1 MKLSATC
8 CSTINCANILVAGC
22 AMQELEYIMQI
33 MGLFDCALSY
43 IFRFQRHLIESW
55 FPPLNF
61 LWLQVMGEGHVWL
74 CMDRGRS
81 NHSCM
86 FYALCYI
93 MDCFESLLIVLRDE
107 GECNRNNNS
116 LVKKSFNIIHNF
128 SLFQSE
134 VGLERDHH
142 GIVFSTHQKRVLL
155 DWHCCRWR

>member
-1 MKLSATC
+1 
-8 CSTINCANILVAGC
+8 
-22 AMQELEYIMQI
+22 
-33 MGLFDCALSY
+33 
-43 IFRFQRHLIESW
+43 
-55 FPPLNF
+55 
-61 LWLQVMGEGHVWL
+61 MGEGHVWL

-93 MDCFESLLIVLRDE
+93 MDCFESLLSVLCDE

-128 SLFQSE
+128 SLFKIE

-142 GIVFSTHQKRVLL
+142 GIVFYTHQNVYCWIGIVVGGDESCRVPLK
-155 DWHCCRWR
+155 CVSRK